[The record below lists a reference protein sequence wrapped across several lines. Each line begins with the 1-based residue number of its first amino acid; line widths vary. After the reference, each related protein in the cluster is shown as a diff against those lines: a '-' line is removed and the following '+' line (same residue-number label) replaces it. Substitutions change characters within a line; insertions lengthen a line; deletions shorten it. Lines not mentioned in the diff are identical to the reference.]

1 MLATAASSLH
11 RTDIPLARKR
21 PQALE
26 IAWATHVH
34 EVRLAQRLR
43 YRVFVDEM
51 GARIDVPPGTPPGL
65 DVDRFDDACEHLLV
79 RTSETDDA
87 PSQVVGTYRVL
98 TPAGARRTGGLYTD
112 SEFDISRLDPLRPR
126 MAELG
131 RSCTAPEWRRGSVM
145 LLLWSALGEF
155 MERSRLD
162 YMIGC
167 ASIPMHDGGLQAA
180 RLWQSLRATHLCGPQ
195 LRVLPRRPL
204 ALAHTGTCPG
214 LGARTHARNDAV
226 VTEVPALIKGY
237 LRCGGKVLGAPAHDP
252 DFGVADLPMMLAL
265 ADLPSAYR
273 ARFIGN

>member
-11 RTDIPLARKR
+11 RTDIPLARKS

-180 RLWQSLRATHLCGPQ
+180 RLWQALRATHLCGPQ

-204 ALAHTGTCPG
+204 ALEHTGTCPG

>member
-1 MLATAASSLH
+1 MLATAASPTL
-11 RTDIPLARKR
+11 RADAPAARQR
-21 PQALE
+21 PPALE
-26 IAWATHVH
+26 IAWASHQDDVH
-34 EVRLAQRLR
+34 LAQRLR
-43 YRVFVDEM
+43 YRVFVEEM
-51 GARIDVPPGTPPGL
+51 GAKIDVPPGTPPGL

-79 RTSETDDA
+79 RTPASGDTPA
-87 PSQVVGTYRVL
+87 QVVGTYRVL
-98 TPAGARRTGGLYTD
+98 TPAGARRTGGLYTE
-112 SEFDISRLDPLRPR
+112 SEFDIRRLDALRPR

-155 MERSRLD
+155 MERSGLD

-180 RLWQSLRATHLCGPQ
+180 GLWQALRTTHLCDPH

-204 ALAHTGTCPG
+204 AVDDLDV
-214 LGARTHARNDAV
+214 RTTA
-226 VTEVPALIKGY
+226 EPPALIKGY

-265 ADLPSAYR
+265 SDLPSAYR
-273 ARFIGN
+273 ARFIGH

>member
-26 IAWATHVH
+26 IAWATQVH

-180 RLWQSLRATHLCGPQ
+180 RLWQALRATHLCGPQ

>member
-1 MLATAASSLH
+1 MLATAATPTRRAEASS
-11 RTDIPLARKR
+11 TRKR
-21 PQALE
+21 PPALE
-26 IAWATHVH
+26 IAWATHQDD
-34 EVRLAQRLR
+34 VRLAQRLR

-51 GARIDVPPGTPPGL
+51 GAKIEVPPGTPPGL
-65 DVDRFDDACEHLLV
+65 DVDPFDDACEHLLV
-79 RTSETDDA
+79 RAAASDDA
-87 PSQVVGTYRVL
+87 PAQVVGTYRVL

-112 SEFDISRLDPLRPR
+112 SEFDIRRLDALRPR

-167 ASIPMHDGGLQAA
+167 ASIPMHDGGRQAA
-180 RLWQSLRATHLCGPQ
+180 SLWQSLRTTHLCDPHW
-195 LRVLPRRPL
+195 RVLPRRPL
-204 ALAHTGTCPG
+204 AMEGFDIPA
-214 LGARTHARNDAV
+214 
-226 VTEVPALIKGY
+226 EVETPALIKGY

-273 ARFIGN
+273 ARFIGH